1 MFFST
6 LFTVDVSLFTLLF
19 IPHLRRSSPHLP
31 LHFFALSVHV
41 HLWHLSTFCLLP
53 HSYQPNPFP
62 IIVQSPH
69 LYFKSQTEEAP
80 ERAKRLS
87 PISRLCLIFYKP
99 HVDASQNMLHPCIGL
114 WSVRFLLVDGC
125 GHRLCLPLKSLMCLY
140 CKRNPLWV
148 RVNSITS
155 LPDLKKA
162 FGLVTSMNNFF
173 CFA

>member
-41 HLWHLSTFCLLP
+41 HLWHMWHLSTFCLLP

-69 LYFKSQTEEAP
+69 LYIKSQTEEAP

-87 PISRLCLIFYKP
+87 PISRLCLIFYKFFP
-99 HVDASQNMLHPCIGL
+99 LLNLSFFWKVSPFGLTWSLNKGTVNASVKQENFQEING
-114 WSVRFLLVDGC
+114 VF
-125 GHRLCLPLKSLMCLY
+125 LPLKMRSFDFE
-140 CKRNPLWV
+140 R
-148 RVNSITS
+148 
-155 LPDLKKA
+155 
-162 FGLVTSMNNFF
+162 
-173 CFA
+173 